1 METLMG
7 RNFFSRAATAF
18 VMLGVMIGMADRASA
33 QTSPVVVELY
43 TSQGCSSCPPA
54 DEYLGRI
61 ADREGVIALSM
72 HVDYWDYLG
81 WRDVFS
87 SPAHTRR
94 QRDYAGRMGERMVYT
109 PQIVV
114 QGREGM
120 VGSHTNKVEAA
131 IKRHATQPT
140 TALVKLVRMD
150 DRLVAEITPV
160 GDEKARGQV
169 LMAWYSRMEQVSIR
183 AGENQGRKIAYHN
196 VVRGWSD
203 MGVWR
208 GGRIALTAPLPMAD
222 GVAVLIQD
230 REGGP
235 ILGAGRLALK

>member
-1 METLMG
+1 MRRSLFGCMAVV
-7 RNFFSRAATAF
+7 AAALVGITDKA
-18 VMLGVMIGMADRASA
+18 MAQA
-33 QTSPVVVELY
+33 SPVVVELF

-54 DEYLGRI
+54 DELLGRM
-61 ADREGVIALSM
+61 ADREDVIALSL

-94 QRDYAGRMGERMVYT
+94 QRDYAGHMGERMVYT

-120 VGSHTNKVEAA
+120 VGSHGSKVEAA
-131 IKRHATQPT
+131 IKRQADQP
-140 TALVKLVRMD
+140 AVVLVQLTKME
-150 DRLVAEITPV
+150 DRLVAEIMPV
-160 GDEKARGQV
+160 DDGRARGRV
-169 LMAWYSRMEQVSIR
+169 LMAWYSRAEQVEIR
-183 AGENQGRKIAYHN
+183 AGENRGRNIVYHN

-230 REGGP
+230 QQGGP

>member
-1 METLMG
+1 MG
-7 RNFFSRAATAF
+7 RKFITFAATALA
-18 VMLGVMIGMADRASA
+18 VLAGLTGLAERAAA
-33 QTSPVVVELY
+33 QTSPVVVELF

-54 DEYLGRI
+54 DELLGRI
-61 ADREGVIALSM
+61 ADRDDIIALSL

-94 QRDYAGRMGERMVYT
+94 QRDYAGYMGERMVYT

-120 VGSHTNKVEAA
+120 VGSHAHKVEAA
-131 IKRHATQPT
+131 IQRHAAQPT
-140 TALVKLVRMD
+140 AAVVDLMKME
-150 DRLVAEITPV
+150 DRLVADITPV
-160 GDEKARGQV
+160 GDSRARGRV
-169 LMAWYSRMEQVSIR
+169 LMAWYSRAEQVAIR
-183 AGENQGRKIAYHN
+183 AGENRGRKIVYHN

-230 REGGP
+230 REVGP

>member
-1 METLMG
+1 MG
-7 RNFFSRAATAF
+7 RNFLRCAAAAVVALGAF
-18 VMLGVMIGMADRASA
+18 VGAADRAVA
-33 QTSPVVVELY
+33 QASPVVVELF

-54 DEYLGRI
+54 DEYLSGI
-61 ADREGVIALSM
+61 ADREDVIAMSI

-109 PQIVV
+109 PQIIV

-120 VGSHTNKVEAA
+120 VGSHASKVEAA
-131 IKRHATQPT
+131 IKRHAAQPRG
-140 TALVKLVRMD
+140 ALVKLVKME

-160 GDEKARGQV
+160 GEGGARGQV
-169 LMAWYSRMEQVSIR
+169 LMAWYSKSEEVAIR
-183 AGENQGRKIAYHN
+183 AGENRGRKIVYHN

-222 GVAVLIQD
+222 GVAVLVQD

>member
-7 RNFFSRAATAF
+7 RNFLKCAAAAI
-18 VMLGVMIGMADRASA
+18 VALVGVADRAAA
-33 QTSPVVVELY
+33 QVSPVVVELY

-61 ADREGVIALSM
+61 ADREDVIALSM

-87 SPAHTRR
+87 STAHTRR

-120 VGSHTNKVEAA
+120 VGSHANKVEAA
-131 IKRHATQPT
+131 IKRQAAQPP
-140 TALVKLVRMD
+140 AAQVNLMRME
-150 DRLVAEITPV
+150 DRLVAEITPN
-160 GDEKARGQV
+160 GDDRMRGQV
-169 LMAWYSRMEQVSIR
+169 LMAWYTRAEQVAIR
-183 AGENQGRKIAYHN
+183 AGENRGRKIVYHN

>member
-1 METLMG
+1 MG
-7 RNFFSRAATAF
+7 RTFIAFAAAVMFAAAGWAERAA
-18 VMLGVMIGMADRASA
+18 A
-33 QTSPVVVELY
+33 QTSPVVVELF

-54 DEYLGRI
+54 DELLGRI
-61 ADREGVIALSM
+61 ADREDIIALSL
-72 HVDYWDYLG
+72 HVDYWNYLG
-81 WRDVFS
+81 WRDIFS

-94 QRDYAGRMGERMVYT
+94 QRDYAGVMGERMVYT

-120 VGSHTNKVEAA
+120 VGSHGHKVEAA
-131 IKRHATQPT
+131 IKRHA
-140 TALVKLVRMD
+140 ALPSAAEVKLMKME
-150 DRLVAEITPV
+150 DRLVADITPS
-160 GDEKARGQV
+160 GDKAARGRV
-169 LMAWYSRMEQVSIR
+169 LMAWYTRAEQVAIR
-183 AGENQGRKIAYHN
+183 AGENRGRKIVYHN

-230 REGGP
+230 RDGGP

>member
-1 METLMG
+1 METSMG
-7 RNFFSRAATAF
+7 RSFIKFAAAAI
-18 VMLGVMIGMADRASA
+18 VGLVGVADRAAA
-33 QTSPVVVELY
+33 QASPVVVELY

-61 ADREGVIALSM
+61 ADREDVIALSM

-94 QRDYAGRMGERMVYT
+94 QRDYAGYMGERMIYT

-120 VGSHTNKVEAA
+120 VGSHEHKVEAA
-131 IKRHATQPT
+131 IKRHGERPSAVQ
-140 TALVKLVRMD
+140 VKLTKME
-150 DRLVAEITPV
+150 DRLVAELTPTS
-160 GDEKARGQV
+160 DAAARGRV
-169 LMAWYSRMEQVSIR
+169 LMAWYNRAEQVAIR
-183 AGENQGRKIAYHN
+183 AGENRGRKIVYHN

-230 REGGP
+230 RDGGP
-235 ILGAGRLALK
+235 ILGAGRLVLK

>member
-1 METLMG
+1 MG
-7 RNFFSRAATAF
+7 RSFFKFAAMA
-18 VMLGVMIGMADRASA
+18 VVALIGAADRASA
-33 QTSPVVVELY
+33 QVSPVVVELY

-61 ADREGVIALSM
+61 ADREDVIALSL

-120 VGSHTNKVEAA
+120 VGSHANKVEAA
-131 IKRHATQPT
+131 IKRHAARPT
-140 TALVKLVRMD
+140 AALVKLVRME

-160 GDEKARGQV
+160 GDDQARGQV
-169 LMAWYSRMEQVSIR
+169 LMAWYSRAEKVSIR
-183 AGENQGRKIAYHN
+183 AGENRGRKIVYHN

>member
-7 RNFFSRAATAF
+7 RNFLKCAAAAF
-18 VMLGVMIGMADRASA
+18 VALMGLADRAAA
-33 QTSPVVVELY
+33 QAAPVVVELY

-61 ADREGVIALSM
+61 ADREDVIALSM

-94 QRDYAGRMGERMVYT
+94 QRDYAARMGERMVYT

-120 VGSHTNKVEAA
+120 VGSHADKVEAA
-131 IKRHATQPT
+131 IKRHAGQGP
-140 TALVKLVRMD
+140 TALVKLVRME
-150 DRLVAEITPV
+150 DRLVAEITPI
-160 GDEKARGQV
+160 GDENARGQV
-169 LMAWYSRMEQVSIR
+169 LMAWYSRAEQVAIR
-183 AGENQGRKIAYHN
+183 AGENRGRKIVYHN

-208 GGRIALTAPLPMAD
+208 GGQIALTAPLPMAD

>member
-7 RNFFSRAATAF
+7 RNFFNCAAAAI
-18 VMLGVMIGMADRASA
+18 VALGTMIGVADRANA
-33 QTSPVVVELY
+33 QVSPVVVELY

-54 DEYLGRI
+54 DEYLGRL
-61 ADREGVIALSM
+61 ADRSDVIALSL

-120 VGSHTNKVEAA
+120 VGSHAKKVDAA
-131 IKRHATQPT
+131 IKRHAAQPT
-140 TALVKLVRMD
+140 AALVKLVRMD
-150 DRLVAEITPV
+150 DRLVAEIMPV
-160 GDEKARGQV
+160 GDEQARGQV
-169 LMAWYSRMEQVSIR
+169 LMAWYSRAEQVAIR
-183 AGENQGRKIAYHN
+183 AGENRGREIVYHN

>member
-1 METLMG
+1 M
-7 RNFFSRAATAF
+7 RRSFFGLLATVA
-18 VMLGVMIGMADRASA
+18 VAVAGITHKAEA
-33 QTSPVVVELY
+33 QVSPVVVELF

-54 DEYLGRI
+54 DELLGRL
-61 ADREGVIALSM
+61 ADREDVIALSL

-94 QRDYAGRMGERMVYT
+94 QRDYAGVMGERMVYT

-120 VGSHTNKVEAA
+120 VGSHGNKVAAA
-131 IKRHATQPT
+131 IKRHAAEP
-140 TALVKLVRMD
+140 AAAEVKLMKME
-150 DRLVAEITPV
+150 DRLVADITPADD
-160 GDEKARGQV
+160 GRARGRV
-169 LMAWYSRMEQVSIR
+169 LMAWYTRAEQVAIR
-183 AGENQGRKIAYHN
+183 AGENRGRKIVYHN

-230 REGGP
+230 RAGGP

>member
-1 METLMG
+1 MG
-7 RNFFSRAATAF
+7 RKIYTFAAAAFVALAGLAERAA
-18 VMLGVMIGMADRASA
+18 A
-33 QTSPVVVELY
+33 QVSPVVVELF

-54 DEYLGRI
+54 DELLGRM
-61 ADREGVIALSM
+61 ADRENVIALSL

-120 VGSHTNKVEAA
+120 VGSHGNKVAAA
-131 IKRHATQPT
+131 IERHAAKPS
-140 TALVKLVRMD
+140 AAKVELMKME
-150 DRLVAEITPV
+150 DRLVADITPA
-160 GDEKARGQV
+160 DDARARGRV
-169 LMAWYSRMEQVSIR
+169 LMAWYTRAEQVAIR
-183 AGENQGRKIAYHN
+183 AGENRGRKIVYHN

-222 GVAVLIQD
+222 GVAVMIQD
-230 REGGP
+230 QEGGP

>member
-1 METLMG
+1 MG
-7 RNFFSRAATAF
+7 RILVKLTAVMAAALVVALFDGTDRAA
-18 VMLGVMIGMADRASA
+18 A
-33 QTSPVVVELY
+33 QTSPVVVELF

-61 ADREGVIALSM
+61 ADRDNVIALSL

-87 SPAHTRR
+87 SAAHTQR
-94 QRDYAGRMGERMVYT
+94 QRDFAARTGERMIYT
-109 PQIVV
+109 PQIIV

-120 VGSHTNKVEAA
+120 VGSHEHLVEAA
-131 IKRHATQPT
+131 IKKHANTPAA
-140 TALVKLVRMD
+140 ALVNLALLNGQ
-150 DRLVAEITPV
+150 LVAEIIPTGN
-160 GDEKARGQV
+160 GDVTRGQV
-169 LMAWYSRMEQVSIR
+169 MMAWYTRAEQVQIR
-183 AGENQGRKIAYHN
+183 AGENHGRKIVYHN

-208 GGRIALTAPLPMAD
+208 GGRIALTAPKPMAD

-230 REGGP
+230 RDGGP
-235 ILGAGRLALK
+235 IIGAGRLALK

>member
-1 METLMG
+1 MG
-7 RNFFSRAATAF
+7 RILVKLTAVVVAALGVALFGAMDRAA
-18 VMLGVMIGMADRASA
+18 A
-33 QTSPVVVELY
+33 QTSPVVVELF

-61 ADREGVIALSM
+61 ADRDNVIALSL

-87 SPAHTRR
+87 SAANTKR
-94 QRDYAGRMGERMVYT
+94 QRAFAARIGERMVYT

-120 VGSHTNKVEAA
+120 VGSHEHLVEAA
-131 IKRHATQPT
+131 IRKFANTP
-140 TALVKLVRMD
+140 AAAVVKLALMN
-150 DRLVAEITPV
+150 DRLVAEIIPT
-160 GDEKARGQV
+160 GDGKVLGQV
-169 LMAWYSRMEQVSIR
+169 MMAWYSRAEQVEIR
-183 AGENQGRKIAYHN
+183 AGENQGRKIVYHN

-208 GGRIALTAPLPMAD
+208 GGRIALTAPKPMAD

-235 ILGAGRLALK
+235 ILGAGRLALR